1 MWDVTPSSR
10 WEWDVLKEEIKTHGL
25 RNSLLMAPM
34 PTASTS
40 QILGNNECFE
50 PYTSNIYSRRTLS
63 GEFTIVNK
71 HLLKD
76 LVRLGLWNQQMKDK
90 IITANGSIQQINEIP
105 EEIKSLYKTVWEIKQ
120 KVIIDMAADRGAFI
134 DQSQSLNLF
143 MAQPNTTK
151 ISSMHFYA
159 WKKGLK
165 TGMYYLR
172 TQAAAQAVKFTIDNQ
187 TGNENIPQSSGVED
201 PVQAEYAEG
210 ASCTFDDEGNCIS
223 CSA

>member
-1 MWDVTPSSR
+1 
-10 WEWDVLKEEIKTHGL
+10 
-25 RNSLLMAPM
+25 
-34 PTASTS
+34 
-40 QILGNNECFE
+40 
-50 PYTSNIYSRRTLS
+50 
-63 GEFTIVNK
+63 
-71 HLLKD
+71 
-76 LVRLGLWNQQMKDK
+76 VRLGLWNQQMKDK

-105 EEIKSLYKTVWEIKQ
+105 EGIKSLYKTVWEIKQ